1 MSNSAEIEL
10 TYLKEAINYLAAFLE
25 EGSLVEDRYD
35 KTTREAIA
43 LVLGQL
49 VSKVETLPEGVP
61 DHLVQAVAVRAIIGA
76 SDQMTEAGRA
86 EVSDELKRRMRD
98 AEAAASVKGCILG
111 QWELVSDAEME
122 YQATCDNCGGFV
134 HVSPADIFDL
144 LPPECSG

>member
-10 TYLKEAINYLAAFLE
+10 TYLKDAINYLAAFLE

-49 VSKVETLPEGVP
+49 VQKVEGLPEGVP
-61 DHLVQAVAVRAIIGA
+61 PHLVQAVAVRAIIGA
-76 SDQMTEAGRA
+76 SDQMTQAGRA
-86 EVSDELKRRMRD
+86 ELSEELKRRMRD
-98 AEAAASVKGCILG
+98 AEAAASVKGCQLSE
-111 QWELVSDAEME
+111 WELVSDVEME
-122 YQATCDNCGGFV
+122 YQATCTKCGGFV
-134 HVSPADIFDL
+134 YVSPEDTFDL